1 MKTYHVWIGT
11 FEENDFEEYWDNE
24 PYENE
29 LELWKKGMRDKPDKN
44 LKCGFCSEMGL
55 DELDKK
61 DFWFSIRP
69 HLCNVGELAKDY
81 IMAFDEFERICKDK
95 GILEGNVIFAVLVTD
110 FPDLKPE
117 VCNSMK
123 YVGIIEV

>member
-1 MKTYHVWIGT
+1 MCGLEHLKKMTLNNIGT
-11 FEENDFEEYWDNE
+11 MSPMKMKKNCGRRG
-24 PYENE
+24 
-29 LELWKKGMRDKPDKN
+29 LE
-44 LKCGFCSEMGL
+44 
-55 DELDKK
+55 ELDKK
-61 DFWFSIRP
+61 DFWFSVRI
-69 HLCNVGELAKDY
+69 HSCNVGELAKDY